1 MASVHA
7 EVPDNADIV
16 RAHEAIDEAER
27 RIYADLHVPIVIHLD
42 PVTVGSER
50 VDAVRARCWK
60 R

>member
-42 PVTVGSER
+42 PVTVAASAWTR
-50 VDAVRARCWK
+50 CAPRCWK